1 MEQIILL
8 VAILFIIFLS
18 FALLISGVI
27 MHAISLKSNRFI
39 AVFKLDSKEKWV
51 MKVSED
57 DLSSSLSLNFSTQKV
72 SKNKF
77 YKINDFLSLFDK
89 KTASDI
95 QKIIEENTY
104 QKRYSLTGTLNPSK
118 KEKLIRSLLFIKK
131 LKKEKLFIRIYGKND
146 DNSFYISL
154 SAYEEIK
161 KRPQNYDILT
171 DVSAILETNAK
182 NSFQSIVFPLKFT
195 NVSTTSE
202 SSQIDKFI
210 KILNLDQTKWIKL
223 KYGALIFLICKEV
236 ISSFSINIIKEKI
249 SNYNNSFEKALQFS
263 PVIFVSSTYPN
274 SLDNF
279 NKIYHFS
286 LNKLANLGHQSH
298 FMVNIDNLDI
308 EQQNFSIKIEDF
320 NKKIKSA
327 SFINEFSHIKKLKS
341 DGSSS
346 SSSIV
351 LGKVAG
357 IDSDD
362 LNLILNFD
370 YYKSEFFHK
379 INLFQYS
386 SLDDKS
392 KKILLHT
399 TEYNLWKY
407 NSEYNLD
414 NVLFIIRPHA
424 KYLDISLLNEILI
437 TNPKLNIGIYVNEI
451 TPKLIEFILRSKIK
465 YFVIASNL
473 TQNINEK
480 TEKFIHLFNFVSNI
494 SKKNKPIIIWENLPK
509 NINNEQIERL
519 NINYNYNNQYTL

>member
-1 MEQIILL
+1 MVL
-8 VAILFIIFLS
+8 
-18 FALLISGVI
+18 
-27 MHAISLKSNRFI
+27 
-39 AVFKLDSKEKWV
+39 
-51 MKVSED
+51 
-57 DLSSSLSLNFSTQKV
+57 
-72 SKNKF
+72 
-77 YKINDFLSLFDK
+77 
-89 KTASDI
+89 
-95 QKIIEENTY
+95 
-104 QKRYSLTGTLNPSK
+104 
-118 KEKLIRSLLFIKK
+118 
-131 LKKEKLFIRIYGKND
+131 
-146 DNSFYISL
+146 
-154 SAYEEIK
+154 
-161 KRPQNYDILT
+161 
-171 DVSAILETNAK
+171 
-182 NSFQSIVFPLKFT
+182 
-195 NVSTTSE
+195 
-202 SSQIDKFI
+202 
-210 KILNLDQTKWIKL
+210 
-223 KYGALIFLICKEV
+223 
-236 ISSFSINIIKEKI
+236 
-249 SNYNNSFEKALQFS
+249 
-263 PVIFVSSTYPN
+263 
-274 SLDNF
+274 
-279 NKIYHFS
+279 
-286 LNKLANLGHQSH
+286 HQ
-298 FMVNIDNLDI
+298 
-308 EQQNFSIKIEDF
+308 
-320 NKKIKSA
+320 
-327 SFINEFSHIKKLKS
+327 
-341 DGSSS
+341 G
-346 SSSIV
+346 SSIV

-424 KYLDISLLNEILI
+424 KYLDISLLNETLI

>member
-1 MEQIILL
+1 MEEIILL
-8 VAILFIIFLS
+8 VAVLFILFLS
-18 FALLISGVI
+18 FSLLISGII
-27 MHAISLKSNRFI
+27 MHVISLKSNRFI

-57 DLSSSLSLNFSTQKV
+57 NLSSSLSLNFSTQKV

-95 QKIIEENTY
+95 QKIIEENKF
-104 QKRYSLTGTLNPSK
+104 QKRYSLTGALNPSK

-131 LKKEKLFIRIYGKND
+131 IKKDKLFIRIYGKND

-154 SAYEEIK
+154 SAYEQIK
-161 KRPQNYDILT
+161 KKSQNYDILT
-171 DVSAILETNAK
+171 DANAILKTTAK
-182 NSFQSIVFPLKFT
+182 NSFQSIVFPLKLT
-195 NVSTTSE
+195 NVSPMSE

-210 KILNLDQTKWIKL
+210 QILNLDQTKWIKL
-223 KYGALIFLICKEV
+223 KYGALMFLIYKEAF
-236 ISSFSINIIKEKI
+236 SGFSINKIKEKI

-263 PVIFVSSTYPN
+263 PVIFVTSTYPN
-274 SLDNF
+274 SLENF

-286 LNKLANLGHQSH
+286 LNKLSNSNEQSH
-298 FMVNIDNLDI
+298 FIINVDNLDI

-320 NKKIKSA
+320 NKKIKSS
-327 SFINEFSHIKKLKS
+327 SFINEFSQIKKLKNDS
-341 DGSSS
+341 LPS

-362 LNLILNFD
+362 LNLVLNFD
-370 YYKSEFFHK
+370 FYKSEFFHK

-386 SLDDKS
+386 LDNKS

-424 KYLDISLLNEILI
+424 KYLDIALLNKVLI

-473 TQNINEK
+473 TQNINEE
-480 TEKFIHLFNFVSNI
+480 TDKFIHLFNFVSNI